1 MFKRTNNILLLL
13 IITQFI
19 ATSVLSHVLHYKELN
34 KLEFDLYRND
44 KLIGKH
50 IYSFNRDGQKLI
62 VTSKINFEIKKL
74 GIVLYKYKAEGT
86 EEYLDGEFLKF
97 SSITH
102 QNKKEKF
109 CKIYKNENVFFIE
122 GSSFKGEAPND
133 FIIGTWWNHQI
144 TKYDRQISAVSGR
157 IIEQKVEFI
166 GKEKINIGDKEYNAL
181 KFNFSSTDS
190 SLSKDK
196 KLNTNVWYDEKSLI
210 WLKVS
215 FDKTGKWEYRLKKI
229 N

>member
-1 MFKRTNNILLLL
+1 MFKRANNILLLL

-19 ATSVLSHVLHYKELN
+19 TTSVLSHVLHYKELN

-74 GIVLYKYKAEGT
+74 GIVLYKYKADGT
-86 EEYLDGEFLKF
+86 EEYFDGEFLKF

-109 CKIYKNENVFFIE
+109 CKIYKKENVFFIE
-122 GSSFKGEAPND
+122 GSSFKGEAPDD

-144 TKYDRQISAVSGR
+144 IKYDRQISAVSGR
-157 IIEQKVEFI
+157 IIEQKVEFL

-181 KFNFSSTDS
+181 KFLNKGRCQVSTRP
-190 SLSKDK
+190 
-196 KLNTNVWYDEKSLI
+196 T
-210 WLKVS
+210 
-215 FDKTGKWEYRLKKI
+215 TGGL
-229 N
+229 

>member
-1 MFKRTNNILLLL
+1 MFKRANNVLLLL

-19 ATSVLSHVLHYKELN
+19 TTSVLSHALHYKDLN

-86 EEYLDGEFLKF
+86 EEYLDGEFFKF
-97 SSITH
+97 SAITN

-109 CKIYKNENVFFIE
+109 CKIYKKKNVFFIE
-122 GSSFKGEAPND
+122 GSSFKGKAPND
-133 FIIGTWWNHQI
+133 FIIGTWWNHSI
-144 TKYDRQISAVSGR
+144 IKYDRQISAVSGR
-157 IIEQKVEFI
+157 IIEQKVEFL
-166 GKEKINIGDKEYNAL
+166 GKEKLNINGKEYNAL
-181 KFNFSSTDS
+181 KFNFFSTDP

-196 KLNTNVWYDEKSLI
+196 KLNTDVWYDEETLNWVKA
-210 WLKVS
+210 S
-215 FDKTGKWEYRLKKI
+215 FKKKGKWEYRLVLIK
-229 N
+229 

>member
-1 MFKRTNNILLLL
+1 MFKRANNILLLL

-109 CKIYKNENVFFIE
+109 CKIYKKENVFFIE

-144 TKYDRQISAVSGR
+144 IKYDRQISAVSGR

-166 GKEKINIGDKEYNAL
+166 GK
-181 KFNFSSTDS
+181 
-190 SLSKDK
+190 
-196 KLNTNVWYDEKSLI
+196 
-210 WLKVS
+210 
-215 FDKTGKWEYRLKKI
+215 
-229 N
+229 

>member
-1 MFKRTNNILLLL
+1 MFKRANNILLLL

-97 SSITH
+97 SSTTH

-144 TKYDRQISAVSGR
+144 IKYDRQISAVSGR

-166 GKEKINIGDKEYNAL
+166 GYVIQRLGIKTIKFFSKIYN
-181 KFNFSSTDS
+181 DI
-190 SLSKDK
+190 SKP
-196 KLNTNVWYDEKSLI
+196 
-210 WLKVS
+210 KV
-215 FDKTGKWEYRLKKI
+215 
-229 N
+229 